1 MKKLICAS
9 LVMSSVLCS
18 LAYADTS
25 TLKPG
30 LWENKVIKNVVDGK
44 DMSAKSAEMMAKYQQ
59 AMEKMTPEQRAAM
72 QSHMAMASG
81 SPGTVRICI
90 SAAMAANHG
99 ALPEAQSHCA
109 PASVSTSGNKMSFT
123 LNCTRD
129 GRTTVGS
136 GERMINGDSIST
148 HVNMKMTDSHG
159 TRTMEMESEMRYLGS
174 DCKGIKPM
182 DQIMK

>member
-1 MKKLICAS
+1 
-9 LVMSSVLCS
+9 
-18 LAYADTS
+18 
-25 TLKPG
+25 
-30 LWENKVIKNVVDGK
+30 
-44 DMSAKSAEMMAKYQQ
+44 
-59 AMEKMTPEQRAAM
+59 
-72 QSHMAMASG
+72 
-81 SPGTVRICI
+81 
-90 SAAMAANHG
+90 
-99 ALPEAQSHCA
+99 
-109 PASVSTSGNKMSFT
+109 MSFT

-174 DCKGIKPM
+174 DCKGIKPL

>member
-59 AMEKMTPEQRAAM
+59 AMEKMTPEQRDAVAY
-72 QSHMAMASG
+72 G
-81 SPGTVRICI
+81 DGVGLPR
-90 SAAMAANHG
+90 HG
-99 ALPEAQSHCA
+99 AYLHQC
-109 PASVSTSGNKMSFT
+109 GNGRQPRCVARSPVT
-123 LNCTRD
+123 LRACLRF
-129 GRTTVGS
+129 
-136 GERMINGDSIST
+136 
-148 HVNMKMTDSHG
+148 HVRKQDVVHVK
-159 TRTMEMESEMRYLGS
+159 LH
-174 DCKGIKPM
+174 P
-182 DQIMK
+182 